1 MKYTVFDGVDAS
13 PIYMDKKIHIHDASL
28 ADAPFIAR
36 VVLAG
41 IDMLDL
47 DAALPDEER
56 DLYEHLIEICRMDDT
71 LYSYV
76 NTRIAEMD
84 GHRVGALVAYDGA
97 CYAKMREKT
106 FGLVKQNSGM
116 DLSHNALE
124 TGPGEFYLDS
134 MAILPEYRGF
144 GIGQKLMLD
153 RMEWAKRNGF
163 DAVTLLVD
171 KDKPRLQDYYEE
183 LGFMFVEDMF
193 VFGDLFNK
201 MVCSPL

>member
-1 MKYTVFDGVDAS
+1 
-13 PIYMDKKIHIHDASL
+13 MDKKIHIHDASL

-47 DAALPDEER
+47 DAAFPDEQR

-71 LYSYV
+71 LYSYL

-97 CYAKMREKT
+97 HYAKMRAKT
-106 FGLVKQNSGM
+106 FGLVKQTPGI

-134 MAILPEYRGF
+134 MAILPEYRGL